1 MNDKELYRELL
12 LKLKEEIAEQIEENN
27 ETLTAN
33 VKDATGD
40 HSSYSFHLA
49 DMGSDT
55 MDRETAFW
63 RASVGKSLFR
73 EIIQALE
80 KLETGEYGICES
92 CGQQI
97 HEKRLEA
104 IPHAKLCL
112 DCKSREETGNY

>member
-1 MNDKELYRELL
+1 MNDKELYRKLL
-12 LKLKEEIAEQIEENN
+12 LELKNEIAEKIEEDH

-63 RASVGKSLFR
+63 RASVEKSLFR
-73 EIIQALE
+73 EVVLALE
-80 KLETGEYGICES
+80 KIDTGEYGICEA
-92 CGQQI
+92 CGQPI

-104 IPHAKLCL
+104 IPHARLCL
-112 DCKSREETGNY
+112 DCKSKEETRNY